1 MAKLSRTHHQLAK
14 AEKKLRKY
22 SKNQKQ
28 FQIQFVRQQRK
39 NGKFK
44 TIAYVGRGEKSNR
57 YTGHGLIHRAVN
69 LKTRVVGD
77 KPSIT
82 KCLDSLKPKELI
94 GKGFKRSAQL
104 VNATAH
110 TALHTA
116 EGTVL
121 GAETVTLKTT
131 QAVERNVWYKLKQ
144 KYRQEAIDD
153 YHRGTIATLGI
164 TKDTVVGTRRH
175 FKQKK
180 QFKLEKARY
189 KVKKAEYKLFKGEQ
203 YKPKLAKSRKELKE
217 VRLKFKKRK
226 KSFKRFRKYRKSA
239 DKFTKK
245 VNRGIYKKRRK
256 QYRIEAKK
264 FKTLSKKLKKE
275 KKFQAKALKK
285 QWRIAD
291 LSRPAPIILKPASY
305 TGKRL
310 SASGWQK
317 AVNSDE
323 DNDFLYAVEY
333 VKRHGVNRAANSMSP
348 QKLKERNQ
356 KKKDRLEK
364 KQGDTHQRLQKR
376 EDKLKSKGEQNK
388 HRRKKSKKPPKES
401 FGDRFKNALKE
412 AFNFV
417 KNIYNREARNILL
430 ACLVPILIIA
440 LVLAFIL
447 MFFSSILGGSGFVL
461 GTYASQDYDLSEAE
475 KYYTKLAYDLNE
487 KILKVSNSD
496 TWQSGLIDFGAVKKN
511 IKDKPDNWYWGNSSV
526 YNWDPVYDFDVYKLW
541 SFLCA
546 YYYDFDADD
555 NGDIRYWEFDGDTE
569 DLLEEIFSDEYEFVY
584 WYDNQSRWEELSPY
598 NYWGGGNA
606 ESGTYYRAEKDAYTY
621 NDQPYKYR
629 FKPIAYTSELSQ
641 YFDSEG
647 YVCINSDLR
656 VLNPN
661 DDYEL
666 TGFRIMDHRWY
677 SGTSEPFYY
686 IDSATNTFFFMHN
699 GTRYDRSFWGWDG
712 NDAWFLVSPTD
723 THIWNDS
730 INDACMYGYY
740 EQYYVEGDHEAIIP
754 KDIYLQVQEELVRR
768 RVGKTSAN
776 GKKRNYSCNHCFSQI
791 VICGECG
798 EMFRRLH
805 WNNRGVKSIVW
816 RCISRLESTGL
827 ECHARTINELVLQ
840 DVVVKAINQM
850 LGDKSNYQAQL
861 QLNIAAVIRASQ
873 ATAIDS
879 IDEKLMALQQEL
891 IQKANIKEDY
901 DEIADEIFR
910 LRELRQKTTVDTAAR
925 DEQIKRINDL
935 QDYITQQTTYL
946 TEFDE
951 ALVRRWVKQI
961 TIWDDRI
968 TVELKS
974 GVSID
979 VDA

>member
-121 GAETVTLKTT
+121 SAETVTLKTT

-740 EQYYVEGDHEAIIP
+740 EQYRWKTECSLYYNVKQKKTFDEVIEDKLNSQSHSGERLEYYKLLSGQESGSESLYGNHQTLRNMLSGDTIR
-754 KDIYLQVQEELVRR
+754 D
-768 RVGKTSAN
+768 
-776 GKKRNYSCNHCFSQI
+776 YSVKQAF
-791 VICGECG
+791 GYDMWE
-798 EMFRRLH
+798 
-805 WNNRGVKSIVW
+805 WNASNDGLYQGVKYYCDNGASLYAPFDCEIIDVNT
-816 RCISRLESTGL
+816 SDKKV
-827 ECHARTINELVLQ
+827 TIRKDDVQYWYDGSGGTKRDTEVTIANAELIGDFEKGDTVKEGEKFAKTTYTNVNFHIYIDTDGYGWDYIDPRLVLC
-840 DVVVKAINQM
+840 
-850 LGDKSNYQAQL
+850 
-861 QLNIAAVIRASQ
+861 
-873 ATAIDS
+873 
-879 IDEKLMALQQEL
+879 
-891 IQKANIKEDY
+891 
-901 DEIADEIFR
+901 
-910 LRELRQKTTVDTAAR
+910 
-925 DEQIKRINDL
+925 
-935 QDYITQQTTYL
+935 
-946 TEFDE
+946 
-951 ALVRRWVKQI
+951 
-961 TIWDDRI
+961 
-968 TVELKS
+968 
-974 GVSID
+974 
-979 VDA
+979 

>member
-69 LKTRVVGD
+69 LKTRVFGD

-291 LSRPAPIILKPASY
+291 LSRPAPIILKSASY

-333 VKRHGVNRAANSMSP
+333 VKRHGVDRAANSMSP

-440 LVLAFIL
+440 LVIAFIL

-526 YNWDPVYDFDVYKLW
+526 YNWDPVYDFDVCKLW

-647 YVCINSDLR
+647 YVCINADYR

-661 DDYEL
+661 DDYAL
-666 TGFRIMDHRWY
+666 TGFMIMDHRYY
-677 SGTSEPFYY
+677 SGTKEPFYF
-686 IDSATNTFFFMHN
+686 IDNDAQKFFFMK
-699 GTRYDRSFWGWDG
+699 GDTRYDRSFWGWNG

-723 THIWNDS
+723 THIWNDT

-740 EQYYVEGDHEAIIP
+740 EKYYWKTECNLYYNVKQKKTFDQVIEDKLKSQSHKEERLEYYKLLAGQESGSETLYGNHQTLRNMLSGDTI
-754 KDIYLQVQEELVRR
+754 
-768 RVGKTSAN
+768 
-776 GKKRNYSCNHCFSQI
+776 RNYSVKQAFGYDMWEWNKTNHGLYQGIKYYCNTGAKLYAPFDCKIKDVDTANQKITLRKDDVQYWYDGSGGTKRDTEVTIANAVLLNGYSEGDTIH
-791 VICGECG
+791 EG
-798 EMFRRLH
+798 EMFAQTTNTNVNFHIEIDTDGYGWDYIDPR
-805 WNNRGVKSIVW
+805 
-816 RCISRLESTGL
+816 
-827 ECHARTINELVLQ
+827 LVL
-840 DVVVKAINQM
+840 
-850 LGDKSNYQAQL
+850 Y
-861 QLNIAAVIRASQ
+861 
-873 ATAIDS
+873 
-879 IDEKLMALQQEL
+879 
-891 IQKANIKEDY
+891 
-901 DEIADEIFR
+901 
-910 LRELRQKTTVDTAAR
+910 
-925 DEQIKRINDL
+925 
-935 QDYITQQTTYL
+935 
-946 TEFDE
+946 
-951 ALVRRWVKQI
+951 
-961 TIWDDRI
+961 
-968 TVELKS
+968 
-974 GVSID
+974 
-979 VDA
+979 